1 MIDLYERNID
11 YIRIYI
17 TDKCNLRCKY
27 CIPEEDIKSTLNNE
41 ILTFDEIIK
50 ICISASKLGIKKIKI
65 TGGEP
70 LLRADVPDLI
80 KSIKNIPG
88 VDNVTL
94 TTNGIFL
101 SDKARD
107 LKKAGIDSIN
117 VSLDT
122 LNKSKF
128 KDITR
133 RDGFDKVIDGIKRSI
148 KLGIKI
154 KINCVPIRNFNY
166 DEINDIAAISKD
178 NNIDVR
184 FIEMMPIGIGN
195 LFNSISNKEI
205 LKIIEK
211 NFGEFKIWNRDNNNF
226 SILQDENEKQ
236 HLKNFSDN
244 GPATYYQ
251 NDNFK
256 GRIGLISAVSN
267 EFCPNCNRIRI
278 SSDGFLKPCLCYS
291 DGIDLKTL
299 IRNGISEEELTLLIK
314 NGILNKPEK
323 HDFNKL
329 SKSDNLEVK
338 SMSQIGG

>member
-11 YIRIYI
+11 YIRISI

-27 CIPEEDIKSTLNNE
+27 CIPEEDITSTLNNE

-50 ICISASKLGIKKIKI
+50 ICISASKLGIKKVKI

-70 LLRADVPDLI
+70 LLRADVTDLI
-80 KSIKNIPG
+80 KSIKSIPLIE
-88 VDNVTL
+88 NVTL

-101 SDKARD
+101 SDKVRD
-107 LKKAGIDSIN
+107 LKESGIDSIN

-122 LNKSKF
+122 LNKNKF

-166 DEINDIAAISKD
+166 DEINDIAAIAKD

-205 LKIIEK
+205 LEIIEK
-211 NFGEFKIWNRDNNNF
+211 NFGEFKIWSRG
-226 SILQDENEKQ
+226 LQAENKKKD
-236 HLKNFSDN
+236 LKNFSDN

-278 SSDGFLKPCLCYS
+278 TSDGFLKPCLCYS
-291 DGIDLKTL
+291 DGIDLKAL
-299 IRNGISEEELTLLIK
+299 IRNGTSEEELTLSIK

-323 HDFNKL
+323 HGFNKL

>member
-1 MIDLYERNID
+1 MIDLYGRNID
-11 YIRIYI
+11 YIRISI

-27 CIPEEDIKSTLNNE
+27 CIPEEDIKNTLNNE

-50 ICISASKLGIKKIKI
+50 ICISASKLGIKKVKI

-70 LLRADVPDLI
+70 LIREDVTALI
-80 KSIKNIPG
+80 KSIKSIPEIE
-88 VDNVTL
+88 NVTL

-101 SDKARD
+101 SDKVED

-133 RDGFDKVIDGIKRSI
+133 RDGFDKVIEGIEKSI

-166 DEINDIAAISKD
+166 DEINDIAKVAKD
-178 NNIDVR
+178 NYIDVR

-195 LFNSISNKEI
+195 LYNSISNKEI
-205 LKIIEK
+205 LEIIEK
-211 NFGEFKIWNRDNNNF
+211 KFGEFKIWSSD
-226 SILQDENEKQ
+226 LHAENKKQ
-236 HLKNFSDN
+236 NLKNFSDN
-244 GPATYYQ
+244 GPATYYK

-256 GRIGLISAVSN
+256 GRIGLISAVST
-267 EFCPNCNRIRI
+267 EFCKDCNRIRI
-278 SSDGFLKPCLCYS
+278 TSDGFLKPCLCYS

-299 IRNGISEEELTLLIK
+299 IRNGICGEDLTLAIK
-314 NGILNKPEK
+314 DGILNKPEK
-323 HDFNKL
+323 HGFNKL
-329 SKSDNLEVK
+329 SKDENLEVK